1 MAIVVSELMW
11 LQLLL
16 HNLHCAKTLK
26 TPTLVYCDNQSA
38 LALKW
43 RRIIVIE
50 LRTVEKHSHFV
61 KIYLRGAL
69 TRSNVLVARTVD
81 LTYLGILK
89 AVGVKS
95 FYDCEMFSQKKRFQ
109 YQNSLTALE
118 KVCRCAEEQDEHY
131 TTTTISVHVFG
142 KDSR

>member
-1 MAIVVSELMW
+1 MISPFTAAVLFS
-11 LQLLL
+11 
-16 HNLHCAKTLK
+16 
-26 TPTLVYCDNQSA
+26 
-38 LALKW
+38 
-43 RRIIVIE
+43 
-50 LRTVEKHSHFV
+50 
-61 KIYLRGAL
+61 L
-69 TRSNVLVARTVD
+69 TEIPRVD

>member
-1 MAIVVSELMW
+1 MISPFTAAVLFS
-11 LQLLL
+11 
-16 HNLHCAKTLK
+16 
-26 TPTLVYCDNQSA
+26 
-38 LALKW
+38 
-43 RRIIVIE
+43 
-50 LRTVEKHSHFV
+50 
-61 KIYLRGAL
+61 L
-69 TRSNVLVARTVD
+69 TEIPRVD

-142 KDSR
+142 KDSRWASPVLEAKRLRRAKSAELSFMRKVHMVNHTACFLVISGGNFRPR